1 MRGFKAGVV
10 TLAAASG
17 LAMIGLAPKPAYA
30 YWEEHHRHEYK
41 VRMVKPTK
49 VNMVVFG
56 KYSQQNREYPYLT
69 LHKGQV
75 VRILYGGT
83 SGFDWHV
90 MGGRYGHYGQPRYQF
105 SAKFKSHKSFKI
117 LKIYRGVNWF

>member
-56 KYSQQNREYPYLT
+56 KYS
-69 LHKGQV
+69 
-75 VRILYGGT
+75 
-83 SGFDWHV
+83 
-90 MGGRYGHYGQPRYQF
+90 
-105 SAKFKSHKSFKI
+105 
-117 LKIYRGVNWF
+117 